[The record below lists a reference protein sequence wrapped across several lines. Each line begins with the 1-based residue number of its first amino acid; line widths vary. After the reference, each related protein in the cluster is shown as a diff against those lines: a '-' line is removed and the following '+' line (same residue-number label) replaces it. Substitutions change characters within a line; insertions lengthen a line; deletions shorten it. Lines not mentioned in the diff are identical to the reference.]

1 MSDEAKPKNIIES
14 AISGIKGR
22 DIYKQVDRYTE
33 EVTTVL
39 EGMNADLHS
48 LYDKQEYNSAEI
60 TIITE
65 RLQEYGKRLNSIEQ
79 DIKRL
84 QDSIAKEQKR
94 KKGVLQGS
102 LKQITWIALIISG
115 AWVITALLRTFGG

>member
-1 MSDEAKPKNIIES
+1 
-14 AISGIKGR
+14 
-22 DIYKQVDRYTE
+22 
-33 EVTTVL
+33 
-39 EGMNADLHS
+39 MNADLHS

-60 TIITE
+60 TVITE
-65 RLQEYGKRLNSIEQ
+65 RLQEYSKRLNSIEQ

-84 QDSIAKEQKR
+84 QDCIAKEQKR
-94 KKGVLQGS
+94 KKGILQGS

>member
-1 MSDEAKPKNIIES
+1 MSDEVNQKHYRIRNFRL
-14 AISGIKGR
+14 KGR